1 MLAQLV
7 ETHPDDVRVVYRHFP
22 LLSIHDKAAL
32 ATQASE
38 AAGRQDQF
46 WVMHDLLFER
56 QAEWSEMS
64 VVEFETWLAEQAGAL
79 GLDLD
84 QFKSDLKDPELATL
98 AQKAWDD
105 GVAAGLPG
113 TPFLLINGRYYQGPR
128 DITSLESIIKLIQ
141 MEDRQFTECPPMT
154 VDPKKEYTATIQ
166 TEKGDIVVR
175 LFPDVAAMAVNSFIF
190 LAQNSWFDGVTFH
203 RVIPDFV
210 AQTGDPSGSGM
221 GGPGYTFSNEI
232 SPNLKF
238 EREGLL
244 GMANAGPDSN
254 GSQWFITLG
263 PAPHLDG
270 GYTIFG
276 EVISGMEVAQSLT
289 PRDPQQNPGAPP
301 GDQIVTVTVEEK

>member
-190 LAQNSWFDGVTFH
+190 LAQNGWFDGVTFH